1 MGLFSGLFSN
11 KKGIRDAKEVA
22 GAQQHTAIAAMEAA
36 DRERARAIANEQ
48 AKMAVWG
55 LLGSDGSYGTQNT
68 FTQNWQ
74 NQNNVDDPT
83 SLFDTSGTGLSQPNQ
98 ALRGMGPNDPDKN
111 SLLGVAREG
120 ILDPASYANAIA
132 GTAQFRIQ
140 SQRVAESEQLLNQEG
155 PAWDMLNNSVLG
167 IINEG
172 SAMQLRDT
180 MRKLKNQYAKG
191 GTARRTAMF
200 EANELAAG
208 ERAMR
213 TRVQETWQ
221 ANLALYDSVRQNADR
236 VAAGTASFMA
246 GLPLVNDSYRD
257 AMQRTAQLQ
266 ISASEIANNTIM
278 SAYDTRMTQQ
288 PVDFLTNFMEGSIKL
303 VPSIVG
309 GAIDSY
315 LGSKGGSTMGSL
327 AKGGMAGAVGG
338 TYRDG
343 AYSAGTSG
351 GVQGALVGMFSGRP
365 NAGYTPRGYAP
376 GQSTYGGMD
385 SAQNYLQSAFD
396 YMNSGNESSTS
407 YETLDDRYD
416 AGYDPKG

>member
-1 MGLFSGLFSN
+1 MGMFSGFMSN
-11 KKGIRDAKEVA
+11 KQGIRDAKEVA

-36 DRERARAIANEQ
+36 DRERARAIAAEQ

-55 LLGSDGSYGTQNT
+55 LLGSDGSYGAQNI
-68 FTQNWQ
+68 FTQGWQ
-74 NQNNVDDPT
+74 NKNNVDDPT
-83 SLFDTSGTGLSQPNQ
+83 SLFDTTGTGLSQPNQ
-98 ALRGMGPNDPDKN
+98 ALKSFGPNDPSKGM
-111 SLLGVAREG
+111 LLGQAREG
-120 ILDPASYANAIA
+120 ILDPASYAAAIA
-132 GTAQFRIQ
+132 GTASFRIQ

-191 GTARRTAMF
+191 GSARRTAMF

-236 VAAGTASFMA
+236 VAAGTQSFMA

-266 ISASEIANNTIM
+266 IAASEIANNTIM
-278 SAYDTRMTQQ
+278 SAYDTKMTQQ
-288 PVDFLTNFMEGSIKL
+288 PVDFLTNMMKGTISMFASITM
-303 VPSIVG
+303 S
-309 GAIDSY
+309 AASSAASY
-315 LGSKGGSTMGSL
+315 YS
-327 AKGGMAGAVGG
+327 GGMAGGG
-338 TYRDG
+338 
-343 AYSAGTSG
+343 G
-351 GVQGALVGMFSGRP
+351 GGGGSEVPAAFGFG
-365 NAGYTPRGYAP
+365 GYTPGPARYGP
-376 GQSTYGGMD
+376 GGAGPAFGGMD
-385 SAQNYLQSAFD
+385 AANTNLTSGLD
-396 YMNSGNESSTS
+396 YMNSINQPGAS

-416 AGYDPKG
+416 AGYDPQG